1 MRLWF
6 RSAGGDAVHG
16 FHVLLLGGVA
26 IQLLSNPFPRLPVL
40 RLHVIVR
47 FRHVGNATDGGDLV
61 TRVQN
66 ALVGLARGGRRV
78 PISDELARLPEPFLK
93 VSVCLLRH
101 LGWRGCCRK
110 GKSRATLITW
120 EVAKWCPNATS
131 RVTFFYVDPQRG
143 IHVEFKPASAFAPT
157 PASALAPAPVPIDP
171 VVNRAAMQ
179 QLDKPEV
186 EVESCVNS
194 NDTTTTSSVICF
206 PDFFAVYAV
215 QVGKDEKEVVFPP
228 ATPRF
233 ACCKKLRVDSRLT

>member
-1 MRLWF
+1 MRDDKLSSWHRKKKPYKKFLGLW
-6 RSAGGDAVHG
+6 
-16 FHVLLLGGVA
+16 
-26 IQLLSNPFPRLPVL
+26 Q
-40 RLHVIVR
+40 IVM
-47 FRHVGNATDGGDLV
+47 
-61 TRVQN
+61 
-66 ALVGLARGGRRV
+66 
-78 PISDELARLPEPFLK
+78 
-93 VSVCLLRH
+93 
-101 LGWRGCCRK
+101 
-110 GKSRATLITW
+110 
-120 EVAKWCPNATS
+120 
-131 RVTFFYVDPQRG
+131 
-143 IHVEFKPASAFAPT
+143 
-157 PASALAPAPVPIDP
+157 PIDP